1 MAGVPLTRIYVED
14 HSVGRGVP
22 RHTTHDRKRRRERKV
37 VNELSSLQEAKNEWT
52 TSPILP
58 IKETNEGTY
67 ISVRVEA
74 VDCTMRTSSGMSLLL
89 LVVVSLV
96 STAVVEA
103 QEWVDPQ
110 TPDEAQTVTG
120 FMGNREL
127 TLVFSDEFEDDG
139 RTFEDGS
146 DTRWTAEDR
155 PGTTNAALHYYN
167 SSHVTTADGKLV
179 IQTTRE
185 DSNWVEHDRE
195 TGEQYYFNRDYQ
207 SGMATTWNK
216 FCFTSGMIEISFQ
229 LPGKATRGGLW
240 PAFWVRLLHIYSIFW
255 KVEFLVLPFLFS
267 PCHRCLET
275 WLDLVT

>member
-1 MAGVPLTRIYVED
+1 
-14 HSVGRGVP
+14 
-22 RHTTHDRKRRRERKV
+22 
-37 VNELSSLQEAKNEWT
+37 
-52 TSPILP
+52 
-58 IKETNEGTY
+58 
-67 ISVRVEA
+67 
-74 VDCTMRTSSGMSLLL
+74 MRTSSGIALLL
-89 LVVVSLV
+89 LGIASSVF
-96 STAVVEA
+96 TAAADA

-110 TPDEAQTVTG
+110 TPDEARTVTG
-120 FMGNREL
+120 VMGGREL

-139 RTFEDGS
+139 RSFQDGS

-240 PAFWVRLLHIYSIFW
+240 PAFWVRAHLLD
-255 KVEFLVLPFLFS
+255 FLKG
-267 PCHRCLET
+267 
-275 WLDLVT
+275 